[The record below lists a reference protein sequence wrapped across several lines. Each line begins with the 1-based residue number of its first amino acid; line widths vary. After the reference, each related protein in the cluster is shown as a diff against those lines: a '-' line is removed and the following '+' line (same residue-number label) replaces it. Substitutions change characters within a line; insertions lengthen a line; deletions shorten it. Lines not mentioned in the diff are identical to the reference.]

1 VLLIVKNTFILKV
14 KPLFYANAFTVLGG
28 VLLAAL
34 FQVFVELSLVFQL
47 LELGHQFL
55 GTALLC
61 GGEKY
66 ILMTEIPS

>member
-14 KPLFYANAFTVLGG
+14 KDLFYANAFAVLGG

-34 FQVFVELSLVFQL
+34 FQVFVEFSLVFQL

-61 GGEKY
+61 GKE
-66 ILMTEIPS
+66 